1 MVVAPRTYLML
12 RLHRGRGRGA
22 VVIFFLRHVS
32 MGRAGFKYVYPLV
45 DKFSLYLEYLVTY
58 ILGNSYRFYLAGQ
71 MSRYGKTLHA
81 FSAKPLLT
89 VELSLAAEGS
99 LPFFWSSGRAI
110 DP

>member
-1 MVVAPRTYLML
+1 M
-12 RLHRGRGRGA
+12 
-22 VVIFFLRHVS
+22 IFFLRHVS

-81 FSAKPLLT
+81 FFGKT
-89 VELSLAAEGS
+89 IVDGRVVTGGRRLAAVFLE
-99 LPFFWSSGRAI
+99 FWMSN
-110 DP
+110 